1 MTNAAFHTIM
11 GIRIYRKIAED
22 MKILHERMPMLLV
35 APHTQKSD
43 KLLPVVLI
51 TAGMNHEQEP
61 APRPRGAEFHHI
73 FYVEKGRGVLE
84 TEKGRFELEEGT
96 AIFMRRGVPM
106 NYYASG
112 EVFETAWITFVGN
125 GVDAMLE
132 CFSAEDFEFLKS
144 ETVYSKIVNVCR
156 MVERGKGADML
167 SKYVYDIIVTFFC
180 QLDSA
185 KKPELLL
192 RAKEYIEKNYASAIS
207 AFDIA
212 ASLGISE
219 SMLFKLFRENEDGTP
234 NEFLRSVRIYR
245 AEQLLLS
252 NTKMK
257 IADVAR
263 ECGFSDSAYF
273 CKVFREEIGMT
284 PRNYQIKYMQ

>member
-1 MTNAAFHTIM
+1 MNF
-11 GIRIYRKIAED
+11 
-22 MKILHERMPMLLV
+22 LHERIPMMLI
-35 APHTQKSD
+35 APHTQKVD

-51 TAGMNHEQEP
+51 TVGVNHKQEP
-61 APRPRGAEFHHI
+61 VPRPHGAEFHHI

-84 TEKGRFELEEGT
+84 TEKGSFALEEGM

-106 NYYASG
+106 NYYPAG
-112 EVFETAWITFVGN
+112 EVFKTAWITFVGN
-125 GVDAMLE
+125 GVDGMLE
-132 CFSAEDFEFLKS
+132 CFSAKDFEFLKS
-144 ETVYSKIVNVCR
+144 ETIYPKIVNVHK

-167 SKYVYDIIVTFFC
+167 SKYAYDIIVTFFC
-180 QLDSA
+180 ELNSA

-192 RAKEYIEKNYASAIS
+192 RAKEYIEKNYASDIS
-207 AFDIA
+207 ASNVA

-234 NEFLRSVRIYR
+234 SAFLRSVRIYR

-252 NTKMK
+252 RSEMK
-257 IADVAR
+257 IADVAQ

-273 CKVFREEIGMT
+273 CKVFKDETGMT
-284 PRNYQIKYMQ
+284 PKNYQSKYMQ